1 MEEVLQLQDG
11 RTLTYKQVDSGF
23 SNPNNVVNARVLDWM
38 CTLVRKYCL
47 LESDLLEMYCG
58 NGNHT
63 VALAGMCVCMHV
75 WVYRNMNIYV

>member
-1 MEEVLQLQDG
+1 MKLTIGSDFVEEVLSLQDG

-38 CTLVRKYCL
+38 CALVRKYFL
-47 LESDLLEMYCG
+47 LDSDLLEMYCG

-63 VALAGMCVCMHV
+63 VGLAGMYVCNACM
-75 WVYRNMNIYV
+75 